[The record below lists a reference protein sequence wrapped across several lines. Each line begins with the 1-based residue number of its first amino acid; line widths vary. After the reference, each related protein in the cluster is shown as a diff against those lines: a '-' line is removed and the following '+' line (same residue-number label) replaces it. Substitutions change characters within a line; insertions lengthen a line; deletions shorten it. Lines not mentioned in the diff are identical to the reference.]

1 MRPATTARDLDPHDR
16 VVAVAALGNVV
27 EQRGEEQHVAPRAP
41 GHLAVEAGTQPV
53 VRVEERRALGHGLER
68 VPVDGE
74 AVISVALGPRPHVLP
89 LGQQSHEEADVVE
102 ALEHRDGP
110 APGGQQR
117 HQLGAGSFVPPHL
130 R

>member
-1 MRPATTARDLDPHDR
+1 MRPATARATSTPTTEWSPARPLAMSWSSAARSSTSRRARAGD
-16 VVAVAALGNVV
+16 VAV
-27 EQRGEEQHVAPRAP
+27 ET
-41 GHLAVEAGTQPV
+41 GTQRV

-74 AVISVALGPRPHVLP
+74 AVIGVALGPCPHVLP

-117 HQLGAGSFVPPHL
+117 HERGAGTFVPPHL